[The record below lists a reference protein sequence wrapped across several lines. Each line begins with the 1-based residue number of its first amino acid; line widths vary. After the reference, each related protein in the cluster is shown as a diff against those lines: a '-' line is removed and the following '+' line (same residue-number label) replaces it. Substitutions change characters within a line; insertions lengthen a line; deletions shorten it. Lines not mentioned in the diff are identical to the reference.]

1 LSGLRAVQSLQR
13 DTGEVPPILGFPR
26 PCRAIRPAIRSHFPV
41 KSVRASHTRKTAEVL
56 SEQPLDE
63 QQVRAVIDA
72 TGYRFSGMT
81 SEEAERQKGLFFRR

>member
-1 LSGLRAVQSLQR
+1 MIR
-13 DTGEVPPILGFPR
+13 TTIPIDGMV
-26 PCRAIRPAIRSHFPV
+26 CGMCEAHIRPAIRSHFPV

-72 TGYRFSGMT
+72 TGYRFSDMT
-81 SEEAERQKGLFFRR
+81 SEEAERQKGRFFRG